1 MLIAVYAKLA
11 VIFGAVALGWLAAAR
26 GWLGPL
32 KADATGRHAPSPEI
46 GRILSAVAFTL
57 LIPSL
62 LFRTMV
68 RIDLAHMP
76 WRTLA
81 AFMLPLLAY
90 TLVVYAVW
98 RARGASAV
106 PAAPAAPATAAI
118 TASYGNA
125 VQLGIPVAAALF
137 GEAGLAL
144 HLAVVSVH
152 GVLLLLMLTVLVE
165 LDLARAQGATHLADT
180 LRTTARQLVVH
191 PVVLPVVLG
200 LAWNVTGLGLNPLM
214 DELLRLLGQAA
225 IPVCLLLIGIALATY
240 GLRGALREA
249 VPLVLLKLLVLPGL
263 VLAVAHLGFGL
274 RDMPLGVLVMMAAM
288 PAGANA
294 LIFAQ
299 RYETALPRTTAAIVL
314 STLGFVAA
322 ASLWLGLLAAL
333 GLVG

>member
-11 VIFGAVALGWLAAAR
+11 VIFGAVGLGWLAAAR

-32 KADATGRHAPSPEI
+32 KADASGRSAPSPEI
-46 GRILSAVAFTL
+46 GRILSAVVFTL

-90 TLVVYAVW
+90 TLAVYAAW
-98 RARGASAV
+98 RWRSSH
-106 PAAPAAPATAAI
+106 AAPAAPATAAI

-165 LDLARAQGATHLADT
+165 LDLARAQGGTQLADT

-200 LAWNVTGLGLNPLM
+200 LAWNLTGLGLHPLV

-240 GLRGALREA
+240 GLRGAVREA

-263 VLAVAHLGFGL
+263 VLGVAHLGFGL

-299 RYETALPRTTAAIVL
+299 RYDTALPRTTAAIVL

-322 ASLWLGLLAAL
+322 ASLWLGLLAGL
-333 GLVG
+333 GLVA